1 VARVDVSRG
10 NPRRGNPRVKSLPAG
25 ATPAARLPA
34 LDALRGLAILAMVAY
49 HFCFDLQYFGVTHW
63 DFYRDPMWRGAR
75 TVILSSFLLIA
86 GASLVLADRNGLPS
100 ARFWRHVGRIAACTL
115 LVSIA
120 SFALFPASWIWF
132 GVLHA
137 IAVSLLIARPLV
149 RRPTL
154 AIIVGAAVIAAGTLY
169 THPMFDNRALGWL
182 GFMTTRPRTED
193 YVPLFPWTGVLLLGV
208 AAGHM
213 LVRTGFRVIGFA
225 AKWPRWMTWLGRHS
239 LAVYMVHQ
247 PLLLG
252 ALFLVVGR

>member
-1 VARVDVSRG
+1 VSRG
-10 NPRRGNPRVKSLPAG
+10 NPRRGNPRVKSMPAG
-25 ATPAARLPA
+25 ATPDARLPA

-49 HFCFDLQYFGVTHW
+49 HFCFDLKYFGVTHW
-63 DFYRDPMWRGAR
+63 DFYRDPLWRSTR

-86 GASLVLADRNGLPS
+86 GASLVLADRNGLPP
-100 ARFWRHVGRIAACTL
+100 ARFWRHVGTIAACAL
-115 LVSIA
+115 VVSIA
-120 SFALFPASWIWF
+120 SFALFPDSWIWF

-137 IAVSLLIARPLV
+137 IVVSLLIARPLV

-154 AIIVGAAVIAAGTLY
+154 ALIIGAAVIAAGSLY
-169 THPMFDNRALGWL
+169 THPMFDNRTLGWL
-182 GFMTTRPRTED
+182 GFMTTRPHTED

-208 AAGHM
+208 AAGHT
-213 LVRTGFRVIGFA
+213 LARTGFRVIGFA

-239 LAVYMVHQ
+239 LAAYMVHQ